1 MRVWSAKNPK
11 VAVLLLLA
19 LLPLPSA
26 EVLANDSVAEIG
38 TGGLLLARSDVI
50 SLDKEELF
58 VSLDKIDV
66 AYVFRNH
73 GQQDV
78 ETVVAFPMPD
88 LRYNPW
94 GDTALP
100 QGEGDNFLGFSVMAE
115 GKPLAVNLE
124 QRAFAAGIDVTDELK
139 ANGVPLFPFGDEAFA
154 ALAKLPA
161 DTIRDWVSRGIVY
174 VNRYGTTEEI
184 TDHYEP
190 FWTLK
195 STYWWRMTFPAGLP
209 IMVEHSYRPSV
220 GGTVGVNFFQDGRFG
235 GPQYDDYRRRYCI
248 DKSFERAVLKKTR
261 EHNLDYPPYFESR
274 IAYVLNTGSNWLGPI
289 ATFRLTV
296 DKGSP
301 DNLISFC
308 GEDVR
313 KIGPTTFEMTKHD
326 FLPDGD
332 IEFLFLRP
340 TGYRP

>member
-1 MRVWSAKNPK
+1 MPVGNSKTAMGVVW
-11 VAVLLLLA
+11 LLLA
-19 LLPLPSA
+19 ASPLPGSA
-26 EVLANDSVAEIG
+26 ALANDSVAEIG
-38 TGGLLLARSDVI
+38 TGGLVLARSDVI

-58 VSLDKIDV
+58 VSLDRIDV

-73 GQQDV
+73 AQEDV

-88 LRYNPW
+88 LQYNPW

-100 QGEGDNFLGFSVMAE
+100 QGEDDNFLGFSVMAE

-124 QRAFAAGIDVTDELK
+124 QRAYAAGIDVTDELK
-139 ANGVPLFPFGDEAFA
+139 ANSVPLLPFGKEAFT
-154 ALAKLPA
+154 ALAKLPET
-161 DTIRDWVSRGIVY
+161 TIRDWVSRGIVY
-174 VNRYGTTEEI
+174 VNRYGTTGEI

-248 DKSFERAVLKKTR
+248 NKSFERAVLKKTKER
-261 EHNLDYPPYFESR
+261 NLDYPPYFESR
-274 IAYVLNTGSNWLGPI
+274 IAYVLKTGGNWLGPI

-308 GEDVR
+308 GDNVR
-313 KIGPTTFEMTKHD
+313 KIGPTTFEMTVHD

-340 TGYRP
+340 TGDRP